1 MSRILQYFP
10 GSPRQAQTEAL
21 QQLERVY
28 KESDVIVLSCPTGAG
43 KSFIGMAISRWH
55 QAENKKK
62 SCILTPTKVLVDQYL
77 DLFPKLN
84 NIKNMSDYV
93 CHSYEDQSQKV
104 SCRRSK
110 QLSDTGSFCSGC
122 KYTNAIRKAHAM
134 PYGVYNNW
142 IYMAHR
148 LFRDLVILDEGHLII
163 DMIREFSGKKFWQKD
178 YGFPGWVR
186 SYSQLVKWIEGKRG
200 WEKDPKLALLHS
212 ELTSGKIRYLV
223 QRTTEEYR
231 GEEQELIK
239 LLPVDVSQQPP
250 ILWPPAKVKKL
261 IFMSATIGPK
271 DMEAMGLDK
280 RRVSYIEVESP
291 IPIERRPIYYVP
303 KGNMS
308 YSAQDKNLPELIAF
322 IRQVMST
329 RKEAG
334 LIHAPYS
341 LAQKLVAQ
349 FGYNERVLFHTQE
362 NKKDVYER
370 FRKEGPEKGLVLIAS
385 GLYEGISLDQDAGR
399 WQIIT
404 KVPYLSLGEPGYQ
417 WLAEKEPKQY
427 AWQAIRL
434 VVQAAGRISRG
445 PTDFGETFITDSS
458 FGKLYDNNVE
468 LFPKYFKE
476 ALSNEGVNYV
486 EEA

>member
-1 MSRILQYFP
+1 
-10 GSPRQAQTEAL
+10 
-21 QQLERVY
+21 
-28 KESDVIVLSCPTGAG
+28 
-43 KSFIGMAISRWH
+43 
-55 QAENKKK
+55 
-62 SCILTPTKVLVDQYL
+62 
-77 DLFPKLN
+77 
-84 NIKNMSDYV
+84 
-93 CHSYEDQSQKV
+93 
-104 SCRRSK
+104 
-110 QLSDTGSFCSGC
+110 
-122 KYTNAIRKAHAM
+122 
-134 PYGVYNNW
+134 
-142 IYMAHR
+142 
-148 LFRDLVILDEGHLII
+148 
-163 DMIREFSGKKFWQKD
+163 MIREFSGKKFWQKD